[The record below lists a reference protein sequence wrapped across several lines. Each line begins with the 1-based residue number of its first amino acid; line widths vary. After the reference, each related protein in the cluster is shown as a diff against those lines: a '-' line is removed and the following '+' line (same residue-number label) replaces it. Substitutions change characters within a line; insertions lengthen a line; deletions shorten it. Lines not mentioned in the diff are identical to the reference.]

1 MRWPDPLITRTSRVT
16 KTRLT
21 TDRKTLKKDILTK
34 ESEIKYNCGGN
45 VLVFDSFCQHEQI
58 HNEH

>member
-34 ESEIKYNCGGN
+34 ESEI
-45 VLVFDSFCQHEQI
+45 VFDSFCQHEQI